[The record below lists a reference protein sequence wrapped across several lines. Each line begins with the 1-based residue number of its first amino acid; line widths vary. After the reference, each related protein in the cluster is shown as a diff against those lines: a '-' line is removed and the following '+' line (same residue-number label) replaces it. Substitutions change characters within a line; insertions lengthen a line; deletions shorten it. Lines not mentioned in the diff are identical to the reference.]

1 MRHFILLLCLG
12 ISVTTMKAQQT
23 YSLEFNPEKYTT
35 ETFTFEDKTYT
46 VRAFEHII
54 YVANP
59 IDTTYQQMN
68 IYIPEDY
75 FRGEQIRGFTRETAP
90 VFFPNGVGGYMPSA
104 PMSLNNQGRRN
115 IFGQPRNGAQ
125 MPQPPQQPPGANMKQ
140 GSAIHYALAKG
151 YIVASAGAR
160 GRSLQNSEGL
170 YTGKAPAGIVDL
182 KAAVCYLRYNADRIP
197 GDKDKIISNGTSAG
211 GAMSTLLGATG
222 NDPDYKPYLQEI
234 GAADMPDDIYAVSA
248 YCPITNLN
256 HADCAYEWQFNGIDT
271 YQSRMF
277 DMIEG
282 IQSSGPTTRELTP
295 LQIKT
300 SNQLKALFP
309 AYLNSLELKDDQG
322 SLLTVNESG
331 EGNFKEFV
339 IGYVLSAAQKALNN
353 GSDLTNIPWLTVEN
367 KKAVKLD
374 FEPYVRQMQRMKTPP
389 AFDAFD
395 MDAPEN
401 HLFGTATLPAQH
413 FTAYSYDHSPDKST
427 LAKTEIINMMNPMY
441 YIGKKS
447 SKTSRF
453 WHIRYGT
460 IDNNTSLAI
469 EVILAT
475 WLKNKGFEVDFELA
489 WDRPHMGDYD
499 LDELFEWMDKAV
511 KR

>member
-1 MRHFILLLCLG
+1 M
-12 ISVTTMKAQQT
+12 
-23 YSLEFNPEKYTT
+23 
-35 ETFTFEDKTYT
+35 
-46 VRAFEHII
+46 
-54 YVANP
+54 
-59 IDTTYQQMN
+59 
-68 IYIPEDY
+68 
-75 FRGEQIRGFTRETAP
+75 
-90 VFFPNGVGGYMPSA
+90 
-104 PMSLNNQGRRN
+104 
-115 IFGQPRNGAQ
+115 
-125 MPQPPQQPPGANMKQ
+125 
-140 GSAIHYALAKG
+140 
-151 YIVASAGAR
+151 
-160 GRSLQNSEGL
+160 
-170 YTGKAPAGIVDL
+170 
-182 KAAVCYLRYNADRIP
+182 
-197 GDKDKIISNGTSAG
+197 
-211 GAMSTLLGATG
+211 
-222 NDPDYKPYLQEI
+222 
-234 GAADMPDDIYAVSA
+234 
-248 YCPITNLN
+248 
-256 HADCAYEWQFNGIDT
+256 
-271 YQSRMF
+271 
-277 DMIEG
+277 
-282 IQSSGPTTRELTP
+282 
-295 LQIKT
+295 
-300 SNQLKALFP
+300 
-309 AYLNSLELKDDQG
+309 KDDQG

-331 EGNFKEFV
+331 EGNLKEFV

-353 GSDLTNIPWLTVEN
+353 GSNLTNIPWLTVEN

-413 FTAYSYDHSPDKST
+413 FTAYSYDHSPDKGT